1 MKLRG
6 VEEIRFAPG
15 MFQAQADSFFSYA
28 FVFSVT
34 KEQELTP
41 AVIQQEILV
50 YYRGARQIGFE
61 EQRQDSRGSQV
72 HLRAGALEA
81 GNRDTGASSRR
92 DGGHP
97 IHERTDL
104 G

>member
-41 AVIQQEILV
+41 AVIQ
-50 YYRGARQIGFE
+50 
-61 EQRQDSRGSQV
+61 
-72 HLRAGALEA
+72 
-81 GNRDTGASSRR
+81 
-92 DGGHP
+92 
-97 IHERTDL
+97 
-104 G
+104 

>member
-1 MKLRG
+1 MERGAYRLAAAFAPAMKLRG

-15 MFQAQADSFFSYA
+15 MFQAQADSFFSCA

-50 YYRGARQIGFE
+50 CYRG
-61 EQRQDSRGSQV
+61 GSP
-72 HLRAGALEA
+72 
-81 GNRDTGASSRR
+81 NRF
-92 DGGHP
+92 
-97 IHERTDL
+97 
-104 G
+104 